1 MYLLGLLEKSIVEVN
16 CLPRRE
22 EVKEKRQPH
31 WNGGVLCFIS
41 LREPFLM
48 SPENNESAENTG
60 AVYSPIKTEA
70 GCCGARCTW
79 KTGYKGISVFLS

>member
-16 CLPRRE
+16 CLLRRE
-22 EVKEKRQPH
+22 EVKEKKQPH
-31 WNGGVLCFIS
+31 WNGGVFCFIS

-60 AVYSPIKTEA
+60 AAV
-70 GCCGARCTW
+70 
-79 KTGYKGISVFLS
+79 LSHKD